1 MNLVAYLRVSG
12 ASQANDGFG
21 LDTQR
26 DGIREWASRNDHEIV
41 HEITDAG
48 VSGTREG
55 LARPGFRQA
64 VELIETNLA
73 DGLVTYDMTRIA
85 RTLIIQETALG
96 ILWAAGASIFTVAEG
111 LIDSDDKDG
120 TRTFVRQ
127 IMGAFAEFQRTNLV
141 MKTKAG
147 KDRARAAGQHTD
159 GLAPYGYRVENKHLV
174 EDMDQQSV
182 IGEMLALRRSG
193 QSYAKI
199 ADTLNADGI
208 SSPTGSKWSRST
220 LFDIMKRSI
229 VGD

>member
-1 MNLVAYLRVSG
+1 MKLVAYLRVSG

-26 DGIREWASRNDHEIV
+26 DGIKKWAKENQHEIV

-64 VELIETNLA
+64 VEMIETNLA
-73 DGLVTYDMTRIA
+73 EGLVTYDMTRIA

-96 ILWAAGASIFTVAEG
+96 ILWDVGASIFTVAEG

-120 TRTFVRQ
+120 TRTLVRQ

-141 MKTKAG
+141 MKTREG
-147 KDRARAAGQHTD
+147 KLRAKAAGQHTD
-159 GLAPYGYRVENKHLV
+159 GIAPYGYRVENKHLV
-174 EDMDQQSV
+174 EDMGQQSV
-182 IGEMLALRRSG
+182 IGEMLSLRRSG
-193 QSYAKI
+193 LSYDKI
-199 ADTLNADGI
+199 VDMLNKDGI
-208 SSPTGSKWSRST
+208 RSPKGNDWTKST
-220 LFDIMKRSI
+220 LYDVMKRAI
-229 VGD
+229 